1 MLKIIYILGMIL
13 VAVSAYAE
21 QNFYATLG
29 VGFVVPSKNT
39 RILDNSSYVTYGPT
53 AAPSGESIFNLPDV
67 DWQNKFRPGFNV
79 SAAIGHYFTQHWRG
93 DIEFLYQL
101 IRRKEVG
108 TYNFIEY
115 DSVNLS
121 VIDSANNIQMTT
133 TKGFVNIYSLLT
145 NAYYD
150 FKNYGKFKPTLG
162 GGFGIAWISADATS
176 ALGSFVTNLGT
187 SAATVQHSPKLSG
200 TALALQFKAGS
211 SYAIN
216 KSMAFMLQYRLF
228 LTSNFIANKASI
240 ITNLAS
246 GSASR
251 YFYTSQQT
259 ISGILTNALE
269 LIVKFDLS

>member
-1 MLKIIYILGMIL
+1 MLRPLHIL
-13 VAVSAYAE
+13 VMFLFAASAYAK
-21 QNFYATLG
+21 QDFYASFG

-39 RILDNSSYVTYGPT
+39 RVLDNSSYVTYGPT

-67 DWQNKFRPGFNV
+67 DWQNKFKPGVNV
-79 SAAIGHYFTQHWRG
+79 SIAIGHYFNQRWHG

-121 VIDSANNIQMTT
+121 IIDSANNIQMTT
-133 TKGFVNIYSLLT
+133 TKGYVNIFSLLT
-145 NAYYD
+145 NGYYD
-150 FKNYGKFKPTLG
+150 FKNYGKFKPMLG
-162 GGFGIAWISADATS
+162 GGFGIAWISANATS
-176 ALGSFVTNLGT
+176 GLGSFVTNLGT

-211 SYAIN
+211 SYSIN
-216 KSMAFMLQYRLF
+216 KSTEFMLQYRLF

-240 ITNLAS
+240 ITNLS
-246 GSASR
+246 LGSASR

-259 ISGILTNALE
+259 ISGMLTNALE
-269 LIVKFDLS
+269 LIVKFDL